1 MTDFDYDAMQKK
13 RIASGDRYRKRG
25 SRSKY
30 CGLPSDHMTHA
41 QWKKKNGEVKMM
53 NLNEPMSWEMFKA
66 MPNDLQKEYVAKLVD
81 RFHCNMK
88 DLGMMFG
95 VKTPTVS
102 SYFKLVGVDMSPFGK
117 GKCGS
122 KQDRAAFNEWAFGGA
137 SVEEVDITPQ
147 ETLETP
153 AVCASSISALD
164 RADSFEA
171 TWSGDLDLVKIL
183 GTVHQFANGSPIRLH
198 VQAERIK

>member
-1 MTDFDYDAMQKK
+1 
-13 RIASGDRYRKRG
+13 
-25 SRSKY
+25 
-30 CGLPSDHMTHA
+30 
-41 QWKKKNGEVKMM
+41 M
-53 NLNEPMSWEMFKA
+53 NLNEPMSWVSFKA

-147 ETLETP
+147 ETLEEP
-153 AVCASSISALD
+153 AVRASSVSALD
-164 RADSFEA
+164 HADSFEA

-183 GTVHQFANGSPIRLH
+183 GTVYQFANGSPIRLH
-198 VQAERIK
+198 VQAERIG